1 MAGTLITDLVDPQAL
16 VQLKEL
22 DDKITALRNNYTQIA
37 KEMVN
42 GIRVNVEVSGDL
54 EKMNQVISSQMQR
67 ATQTTT
73 QLNQAVQETNR
84 VVANT
89 TNTISRQLMEQEKLN
104 KAQRDAAT
112 LNREALD
119 IADKIL
125 GTREQNNIRL
135 AKLTKN
141 IEENKKAQDNLK
153 KSYQMGQ
160 VTEEAYANRMGA
172 MLAMQRELMTAKK
185 DLNRILENEQKMMN
199 ASEGSYGQLSLQLER
214 MKMAYKQMNDEQ
226 KNGEGGRALEAE
238 IQNLDAHLKD
248 LGADMGEFQRNVGNY
263 AIANK
268 SIKTELK
275 ELTGQMAQML
285 VDGVSPTSEQF
296 LKLAERAGMLRDAMS
311 DAKST
316 IKDYANDTKAL
327 TNINSVLQTGMSAWQ
342 AYEGAMS
349 AFGIES
355 KGAKETMQKMMG
367 IMSMMNGLQK
377 ISTELTTN
385 GTGAYRA
392 YHAILKMLGIEKT
405 VETAT
410 TVTNTAAETANTVA
424 IGANTEAEVANA
436 VSSKAVT
443 VATEAQTAATVAA
456 TSATSALRVAMA
468 TVGIGALIA
477 LIGTLIHVYG
487 ELTKETNKAL
497 EKQKEISK
505 EMDNTSR
512 TYGENRA
519 QLQKLCDGWKE
530 LKSEQEKNEFIK
542 ENQSAFDSLGV
553 SVENVDD
560 AQKLLVTDTEAFIKS
575 MKLRAQAVAYGS
587 LAAQEYAKAVKAMET
602 GEEVE
607 LSTPEKIGKFFD
619 VLTKGTMYNVGQER
633 KYRERERD
641 RRNAAGD
648 DYARKQYELEK
659 EADGLMSSAGIKKKG
674 NSSKSKGKKA
684 GSKKNTGK
692 SLAEIREKLQEENE
706 KMIAEADAMQNEW
719 SARMAKAGADL
730 FKDIA
735 NGDIDAY
742 NKQVELVKDAYAQ
755 IAETIDT
762 ESKEAIKAETKKY
775 DDQIDKAKKAGLKT
789 EELEAA
795 KNKALSALAS
805 EYGEQKIANE
815 KELNEVLKKMQ
826 EDFVQREQEEWAAIQ
841 TIRDE
846 AYREEIQRLS
856 EEEQGALAFARS
868 TGKSVT
874 EVEEKYAKKRA
885 ELDFK
890 YKQET
895 FEHQIDGLQ
904 AMLSKENLTDEQRLK
919 LEEELTKAKM
929 GMQDLVTNH
938 LLQNLKREE
947 QADAESK
954 QKRIEQVQQWADKA
968 ADYLSAITDLA
979 SAIFDGQ
986 IQQIEKEQ
994 EANTESYDKQ
1004 MEQIDNLASQ
1014 GAITEEEA
1022 EIRKRE
1028 AKAATEAKE
1037 EELAKK
1043 KAKIQYKQALVE
1055 KANSIAQI
1063 GISTALGIM
1072 RALAMMPPQ
1081 PGLAAAIGAM
1091 GAIQVA
1097 TAIAQPIKA
1106 YAEGTKGHPHGGGI
1120 ALVGDGG
1127 RAEVVRAGGQFYLT
1141 PDTPTLMDLPRGA
1154 EVFPSVEAFN
1164 KSMGEMAMLNSRGA
1178 FGPSVVVN
1186 NDYSVLNKTMNRS
1199 IDENTRMLTNISNQI
1214 RKNAYLAK
1222 YESYKKSR
1230 L

>member
-54 EKMNQVISSQMQR
+54 EKMNQVISSQMQK

-73 QLNQAVQETNR
+73 QLNQAVQETQK

-104 KAQRDAAT
+104 KAQREATT

-135 AKLTKN
+135 AKLTKS
-141 IEENKKAQDNLK
+141 IDDNKKAQDSLK

-160 VTEEAYANRMGA
+160 VTEEAYASRMGSL
-172 MLAMQRELMTAKK
+172 LAQHREMMTAKK
-185 DLNRILENEQKMMN
+185 ELNRILENEQKMMN

-214 MKMAYKQMNDEQ
+214 MKMAYKQMNEEE

-275 ELTGQMAQML
+275 ELTAQMAQML
-285 VDGVSPTSEQF
+285 ADGVSPTSEQF
-296 LKLAERAGMLRDAMS
+296 LSLAERAGTLRDAMA
-311 DAKST
+311 DAQAT
-316 IKDYANDTKAL
+316 IKDYANDTKVL
-327 TNINSVLQTGMSAWQ
+327 TNVNSVLQTGMSIWQ

-355 KGAKETMQKMMG
+355 KGAQETMQKMMG

-377 ISTELTTN
+377 ITTELTTN

-392 YHAILKMLGIEKT
+392 YHAILKMLGIERAANA
-405 VETAT
+405 VAAT
-410 TVTNTAAETANTVA
+410 TEAAAEQANTVA
-424 IGANTEAEVANA
+424 VTENTVADA
-436 VSSKAVT
+436 AQTTATEAVT
-443 VATEAQTAATVAA
+443 VATGAQTAAVVAETAATTGATAATVA
-456 TSATSALRVAMA
+456 LRVALA
-468 TVGIGALIA
+468 ALGIGAIIA
-477 LIGTLIHVYG
+477 LIA
-487 ELTKETNKAL
+487 AL
-497 EKQKEISK
+497 VKVVSDYNDEVGDAAISTEDLAEAEKNAKQKAAEAGA
-505 EMDNTSR
+505 EMDYYRDVCEKFNGTAK
-512 TYGENRA
+512 EE
-519 QLQKLCDGWKE
+519 KE
-530 LKSEQEKNEFIK
+530 LVDELNDKMGDAVGYYQTLDQWKRALITTSELYL
-542 ENQSAFDSLGV
+542 DVLMW
-553 SVENVDD
+553 
-560 AQKLLVTDTEAFIKS
+560 EAEAS
-575 MKLRAQAVAYGS
+575 EYLSR
-587 LAAQEYAKAVKAMET
+587 YAKA
-602 GEEVE
+602 
-607 LSTPEKIGKFFD
+607 
-619 VLTKGTMYNVGQER
+619 
-633 KYRERERD
+633 
-641 RRNAAGD
+641 
-648 DYARKQYELEK
+648 
-659 EADGLMSSAGIKKKG
+659 EADGNLREAEEWMGRFKFVKGLAADQRRILQQSIKINGGSISKP
-674 NSSKSKGKKA
+674 SKSSGRTKKT
-684 GSKKNTGK
+684 GSKKSTGK
-692 SLAEIREKLQEENE
+692 SPEEIRKELIEENKE
-706 KMIAEADAMQNEW
+706 FIAEADDMENEW
-719 SARMAKAGADL
+719 SARMARAGAEL
-730 FKDIA
+730 AKNIA
-735 NGDIDAY
+735 DGNIDAY
-742 NKQVELVKDAYAQ
+742 NASVKLVKKAYAQ
-755 IAETIDT
+755 IDETIEKSRDAAVQAKT
-762 ESKEAIKAETKKY
+762 EEFNKQIEAS
-775 DDQIDKAKKAGLKT
+775 KKAGIDTK
-789 EELEAA
+789 ELEIA
-795 KNKALSALAS
+795 KNQELSAISA
-805 EYGEQKIANE
+805 EYGEQRIANE

-826 EDFVQREQEEWAAIQ
+826 DDFVQREQEEWAAIQ

-846 AYREEIQRLS
+846 AYREEMERLS

-938 LLQNLKREE
+938 LMQNLKREE

-954 QKRIEQVQQWADKA
+954 RRRMEQVQQWADNA
-968 ADYLSAITDLA
+968 ADSLSAITDLA
-979 SAIFDGQ
+979 STIFDGQ
-986 IQQIEKEQ
+986 IKNIEKEQ
-994 EANTESYDKQ
+994 EANNDYYNEQ
-1004 MEQIDNLASQ
+1004 MEHIDNLATK
-1014 GAITEEEA
+1014 GVITEEEA

-1043 KAKIQYKQALVE
+1043 KAKLQYRQALVE

-1063 GISTALGIM
+1063 GINTALAIM
-1072 RALAMMPPQ
+1072 KAAPNWVQVGLVSAL
-1081 PGLAAAIGAM
+1081 
-1091 GAIQVA
+1091 GAIQLA

>member
-104 KAQRDAAT
+104 KAQREATT

-135 AKLTKN
+135 AKLTKS
-141 IEENKKAQDNLK
+141 IDDNKKAQDSLK

-160 VTEEAYANRMGA
+160 VTEEAYASRMGSL
-172 MLAMQRELMTAKK
+172 LAQHREMMTAKK
-185 DLNRILENEQKMMN
+185 ELNRILENEQKMMN

-214 MKMAYKQMNDEQ
+214 MKMAYKQLNEEE

-275 ELTGQMAQML
+275 ELTAQMAQML
-285 VDGVSPTSEQF
+285 ADGVSPTSEQF
-296 LKLAERAGMLRDAMS
+296 LTLAERAGTLRDAMN

-560 AQKLLVTDTEAFIKS
+560 AQKLLVTNTDAFIKS
-575 MKLRAQAVAYGS
+575 MKLRAQAAAYGS

-674 NSSKSKGKKA
+674 NSSKSKGGKKA

-846 AYREEIQRLS
+846 AYREEMERLS

-874 EVEEKYAKKRA
+874 EVEEEYAKKRA

-904 AMLSKENLTDEQRLK
+904 AMLSKEYLTDEQRLK

-938 LLQNLKREE
+938 LMQNLKREE

-954 QKRIEQVQQWADKA
+954 QKRIEQVQQWADNA
-968 ADYLSAITDLA
+968 ADSLSAITDLA
-979 SAIFDGQ
+979 STIFDGQ
-986 IQQIEKEQ
+986 IKNIEKEQ
-994 EANTESYDKQ
+994 EANNDYYNEQ
-1004 MEQIDNLASQ
+1004 MEHIDNLATK
-1014 GAITEEEA
+1014 GVITEEEA

-1043 KAKIQYKQALVE
+1043 KAKLQYRQALVE

-1063 GISTALGIM
+1063 GINTALAIM
-1072 RALAMMPPQ
+1072 KAAPNWVQVGLVSAL
-1081 PGLAAAIGAM
+1081 
-1091 GAIQVA
+1091 GAIQLA